1 MQWSRTRPLVFAAAA
16 SSGSVYLYDLSVSL
30 SVPVTEFRSP
40 AVQIPVTSSR
50 SRGGRGGGGDDNDDD
65 DDDDDDFQEA
75 KSGRGKGS
83 SAAGGGGQALFSNG
97 GAAVHAVSFN
107 PKMRAFFAFGD
118 AAGGVH
124 VLKMPEALANVKSG
138 EEQDLAKIAGN
149 LAEDGADE

>member
-1 MQWSRTRPLVFAAAA
+1 MWFPKGGPGGPGPPAPTDRPRPGAPGCL
-16 SSGSVYLYDLSVSL
+16 
-30 SVPVTEFRSP
+30 
-40 AVQIPVTSSR
+40 IP
-50 SRGGRGGGGDDNDDD
+50 DNEKLQTWVEE
-65 DDDDDDFQEA
+65 DDFQEA

>member
-50 SRGGRGGGGDDNDDD
+50 SRGGRGGGGDDND

>member
-50 SRGGRGGGGDDNDDD
+50 SRGGRGGGGGDDN